1 MYVSR
6 RHFLFVSAAALLQ
19 PGTSGGKRDMIVRSA
34 RPLDLEMP
42 TEGFSDYITPLDR
55 FFVRSHVYTPRVD
68 IGQWR
73 LTVDG
78 EVANALNLTMD
89 DLRAG
94 QRPGVCRQRTRL
106 L

>member
-1 MYVSR
+1 MDLTR
-6 RHFLFVSAAALLQ
+6 RHFFFYRPPRSFSH
-19 PGTSGGKRDMIVRSA
+19 GNRRKRDMIVRSA

-42 TEGFSDYITPLDR
+42 LEGFSDYITPIDR

-78 EVANALNLTMD
+78 EVETAS
-89 DLRAG
+89 
-94 QRPGVCRQRTRL
+94 P
-106 L
+106 